1 LDEPEYK
8 PDERMRKI
16 LLSFILMVAAIFSYA
31 QTFTK
36 GDTLRGMLTPLRTC
50 YDVVYYDLDVKVDI
64 ANKYLSGSTLF
75 KFKATQNFSR
85 LQFDLFDNM
94 QIDAVVYHGDTL
106 PFTREFNA
114 VFVDFKS
121 PVINQTIDS
130 FKVYYQGRPIAAK
143 MPPWDGGLVWRTDKN
158 GDPFV
163 GVACEGIGASLWWP
177 NKDHLSD
184 EPDSMMIRVTVP
196 KGLTDVSNGR
206 LRQTVEVDSA
216 WTRFDWFVANPINN
230 YNVTI
235 NIAKYAHF
243 HDIHLNTTGD
253 TLDLDYYVLP
263 YNLEKAKLHFAQAKP
278 MMKCFEQYMGN
289 YPFYEDGYKLV
300 ETPYLGM
307 EHQGA
312 IAYGNN
318 YKSGYNGTDYSR
330 IGLKFDYIIIH
341 ETGHEWWGN
350 NVSMKDIADMWI
362 HEGFCT
368 YSEAIYVECM
378 FGYDTAVAYVNAKKP
393 GIDNEEP
400 IIGIYNVNHEGAGD
414 MYNKGMLMLNTLRSV
429 VNDDKLWWDII
440 RGIQQEF
447 GKKTTTTEEIV
458 AYINQRTNQDLTY
471 FFDQYLRYPN
481 IPEFEYQLTK
491 KKKKLTLRYRWVADV
506 KDFHMPIKVLVA
518 PGKYEFIN
526 PTTEW
531 QETILDYKKTAD
543 FSVAENLFYVR
554 VVEVQ

>member
-1 LDEPEYK
+1 
-8 PDERMRKI
+8 M
-16 LLSFILMVAAIFSYA
+16 LSLFFAVTLSTAYG
-31 QTFTK
+31 QGFTK
-36 GDTLRGMLTPLRTC
+36 ADTLRGMLTPLRTC

-64 ANKYLSGSTLF
+64 DNKRLSGSNLF
-75 KFKATQNFSR
+75 TFKATENFSR

-94 QIDAVVYHGDTL
+94 QVDSVVYKGSKL
-106 PFTREFNA
+106 PFTREFHA
-114 VFVDFKS
+114 VFVDFAT
-121 PVINQTIDS
+121 PVARNAVES
-130 FKVYYQGRPIAAK
+130 FKVYYQGTPIAAK

-158 GDPFV
+158 DDPFV

-196 KGLTDVSNGR
+196 KGLTNVSNGR
-206 LRQTVEVDSA
+206 LRNTVQVDTA
-216 WTRFDWFVANPINN
+216 WTRFDWFVSNPINN

-243 HDIHLNTTGD
+243 SDVHVGKNGD

-263 YNLEKAKLHFAQAKP
+263 YNLDKAKQHFAQVKP
-278 MMKCFEQYMGN
+278 MMKCFEEYMGP

-307 EHQGA
+307 EHQSA

-318 YKSGYNGTDYSR
+318 YRHGYNGTDYSR

-350 NVSMKDIADMWI
+350 HVSMADIADMWI

-368 YSEAIYVECM
+368 YSEAIYVECL
-378 FGYDTAVAYVNAKKP
+378 FGYDTALAYINAKKP

-400 IIGIYNVNHEGAGD
+400 IIGQYHVNHEGASD
-414 MYNKGMLMLNTLRSV
+414 MYNKGMLMLNTLRHV
-429 VNDDKLWWDII
+429 INNDQLWWEII
-440 RGIQQEF
+440 RGIQKEF
-447 GKKTTTTEEIV
+447 GMKTTSTEEIV
-458 AYINQRTNQDLTY
+458 TYIGKRANQDLRY
-471 FFDQYLRYPN
+471 FFDQYLDYPN
-481 IPEFEYQLTK
+481 IPEFEYQILK
-491 KKKKLTLRYRWVADV
+491 KKKQLTLRYRWVTNV
-506 KDFHMPIKVLVA
+506 KDFHMPVKVLVA
-518 PGKYEFIN
+518 PNKYEFIY
-526 PTTEW
+526 PTAQW
-531 QETILDYKKTAD
+531 QETVIDLKKSTD
-543 FSVAENLFYVR
+543 FKVAEDLFYIN